1 MICCCVRLV
10 STPLM
15 FLMATGTCRTPN
27 VVYMQR
33 LKIPGFNFIVS
44 FDTIMNT
51 KKKDEIRE
59 EAKRLA
65 GGKENNKKWLLYYWT
80 AKKAV
85 KERLTE
91 EERKMFDDEVDEWTT
106 NGIPSAVQAE

>member
-1 MICCCVRLV
+1 
-10 STPLM
+10 
-15 FLMATGTCRTPN
+15 
-27 VVYMQR
+27 
-33 LKIPGFNFIVS
+33 VS
-44 FDTIMNT
+44 FDTVVNA

-65 GGKENNKKWLLYYWT
+65 GGIENNKKWLPYYRT

-91 EERKMFDDEVDEWTT
+91 EERKMFEDEVDEWTT
-106 NGIPSAVQAE
+106 NGVPSVVQAE